1 MTLANAERMKF
12 FVQALCMT
20 GLFLALALPVLVYGA
35 DEATTTE
42 AVSQSVI
49 ETTVQIND
57 QAIVATSTS
66 DQVSA
71 PAIAEIIAST
81 TVITTTSLAPMIVG
95 AIVFAKNTS
104 QSVISDEIG
113 GDSTASIDQE
123 TTNQSTAISDEFSDT
138 SAGNNSGTTTTEGG
152 FTTTGSNG
160 GTSTPVVSDEVS
172 FVTTAESNGGTS
184 TPVISNEV
192 SFDTTSGP
200 NGGGGQP
207 VISDEVSFV
216 TTGGGGGGRTE
227 VVSEEM
233 SFTTTVFTGVISD
246 EVSFDTLPG
255 GGGGGGGCTSNCGG
269 GGGGGGGGPTIIPPV
284 LTTFVCK
291 PFLLEYIK
299 WGMNNNPYE
308 VRKLQA
314 FLIVF
319 EKENRLT
326 VSGYYDRA
334 TFEAVE
340 RFQKKYGPDVLG
352 PWGITD
358 STGYVFI
365 TTKLAINN
373 VYCARSTAN
382 DLDLRHYYDQIENLI
397 RPAQVV
403 ATTTVASTTF
413 GVATTTFLPTIQ
425 PGLGRLGHLFQLAF
439 AGALDF
445 LRYIPC
451 WLWNLILLLLIIL
464 LLLVIWYL
472 SEDDDDEYFDD
483 LDHESNSFAESEG
496 SAVIAPIG
504 DTIEEEKEYEV
515 LPVVET
521 KDRKTG
527 K

>member
-1 MTLANAERMKF
+1 
-12 FVQALCMT
+12 MT
-20 GLFLALALPVLVYGA
+20 GLFLVLALPVLVYGA
-35 DEATTTE
+35 LEATSTE
-42 AVSQSVI
+42 MASQSVI
-49 ETTVQIND
+49 ETTVQTND
-57 QAIVATSTS
+57 QAVVATSTA
-66 DQVSA
+66 DQVSV

-81 TVITTTSLAPMIVG
+81 TVITTTSLVPMIVG
-95 AIVFAKNTS
+95 AIVSAKNSS
-104 QSVISDEIG
+104 QSVISDEID
-113 GDSTASIDQE
+113 GDSIASTDPE
-123 TTNQSTAISDEFSDT
+123 TTNKDTAVSDEFSDT

-160 GTSTPVVSDEVS
+160 GTSTPV
-172 FVTTAESNGGTS
+172 
-184 TPVISNEV
+184 
-192 SFDTTSGP
+192 
-200 NGGGGQP
+200 
-207 VISDEVSFV
+207 ISDEVSFV
-216 TTGGGGGGRTE
+216 TTGGGGCTDNCGGRTE

-255 GGGGGGGCTSNCGG
+255 GGGGGGGCTSNC

-413 GVATTTFLPTIQ
+413 GVATTTFLPTAQ

-472 SEDDDDEYFDD
+472 SEDDDGEYFDD

-496 SAVIAPIG
+496 PAVIAPIG
-504 DTIEEEKEYEV
+504 DTIEEEKEYEA

-521 KDRKTG
+521 KDRRTG